1 MPPGNMGKGGDHDG
15 NCESVCQCDRENS
28 DAAGAPEVKI
38 DADGPRAKE
47 DQREGAKK
55 LGDELLSEVVHRMA
69 SGVMPCTTR
78 RREILA
84 GKLGASLERS
94 VVGRL
99 KQMSP
104 HPSLRSGPL
113 RHRRAGRRP
122 ALTQTNKGCPG
133 EELTLSARP

>member
-15 NCESVCQCDRENS
+15 NGESVCQCYRENP

-69 SGVMPCTTR
+69 SGVMPCVQR
-78 RREILA
+78 DGREILA
-84 GKLGASLERS
+84 GKLGAALERG

-99 KQMSP
+99 KQKSQIPHFVRDPSP
-104 HPSLRSGPL
+104 PES
-113 RHRRAGRRP
+113 RP
-122 ALTQTNKGCPG
+122 KVGLAKPREQGCPERG
-133 EELTLSARP
+133 TDA